1 MQISSRITILF
12 IPTYL
17 VAELCEAFRDLA
29 LVVNNM
35 FCEQEGRWDGDGF
48 GRKDSP
54 RRKRRRRLTQWG
66 LLH

>member
-1 MQISSRITILF
+1 MQISSRITILSV
-12 IPTYL
+12 PTYL

-29 LVVNNM
+29 LVVNM
-35 FCEQEGRWDGDGF
+35 FCEQEGRCDGDGF

-54 RRKRRRRLTQWG
+54 RRKRRQRLTQWG